1 MMEKKKNSP
10 DLFGLHAM
18 YGLMM
23 PKAFYFKIYI
33 DLKNWKFECFAK
45 EKKNFIL
52 IKYYL
57 ITYQVFLDL
66 MLWYFKHHRLRWN
79 CLMLATKFRSH
90 ASNFS

>member
-33 DLKNWKFECFAK
+33 DLKNWKFWMLCKRKK
-45 EKKNFIL
+45 EFYIN
-52 IKYYL
+52 
-57 ITYQVFLDL
+57 
-66 MLWYFKHHRLRWN
+66 
-79 CLMLATKFRSH
+79 
-90 ASNFS
+90 

>member
-33 DLKNWKFECFAK
+33 DLKNWKLNALQ
-45 EKKNFIL
+45 KKKRIL
-52 IKYYL
+52 Y
-57 ITYQVFLDL
+57 
-66 MLWYFKHHRLRWN
+66 
-79 CLMLATKFRSH
+79 
-90 ASNFS
+90 